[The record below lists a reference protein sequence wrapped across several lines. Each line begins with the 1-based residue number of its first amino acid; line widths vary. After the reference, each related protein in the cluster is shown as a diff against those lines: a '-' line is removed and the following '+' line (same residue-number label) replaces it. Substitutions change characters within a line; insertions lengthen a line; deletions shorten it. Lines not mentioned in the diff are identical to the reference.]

1 MSDYNDL
8 ELQEQLMSQ
17 LEEMQMQLSKKDL
30 QLSEALDKAE
40 SLYLE
45 LKNLQSRTSS
55 EKQEL
60 ELIVQQQKKKI
71 AEQAEQIEK
80 LNNSDVIFQ
89 QNQELEKQ
97 NTLLQKNIQ
106 NALAEVEAVRSEYS
120 NRERQLQT
128 AQEKAEQE
136 RKETEAYRRSLNEQ
150 VYEQARLRSEIL
162 EKQLKQEYQART
174 LSHQTFFVVS
184 LLYGIIVTLFTAF
197 YSDAFIRDFKAFF
210 DSTWTFICL
219 CTENL
224 FKAANWASRL
234 GDMVPHPVASM
245 VIHCLLWILMILL
258 LGVGSISLLAICAI
272 KGCKHYAN
280 QYADTISLSVWLLS
294 LACLIWFGDFIRNFI
309 PINLVVLL
317 FLIHTLYLGI
327 RAYLKRNWY
336 RFR

>member
-1 MSDYNDL
+1 M
-8 ELQEQLMSQ
+8 
-17 LEEMQMQLSKKDL
+17 
-30 QLSEALDKAE
+30 
-40 SLYLE
+40 
-45 LKNLQSRTSS
+45 
-55 EKQEL
+55 
-60 ELIVQQQKKKI
+60 QQQKKKI
-71 AEQAEQIEK
+71 AEQADQIEK

-197 YSDAFIRDFKAFF
+197 YSGAFIRDFKAFF
-210 DSTWTFICL
+210 DSAWAFIYL
-219 CTENL
+219 CSENL
-224 FKAANWASRL
+224 FKVANWASQL
-234 GDMVPHPVASM
+234 GDRIPHPVEQW
-245 VIHCLLWILMILL
+245 H
-258 LGVGSISLLAICAI
+258 
-272 KGCKHYAN
+272 
-280 QYADTISLSVWLLS
+280 
-294 LACLIWFGDFIRNFI
+294 
-309 PINLVVLL
+309 
-317 FLIHTLYLGI
+317 
-327 RAYLKRNWY
+327 
-336 RFR
+336 

>member
-71 AEQAEQIEK
+71 AEQADQIEK

-106 NALAEVEAVRSEYS
+106 NALAEVEAVRPLI
-120 NRERQLQT
+120 NDFLRKMAKFRH
-128 AQEKAEQE
+128 QENQDVSAGT
-136 RKETEAYRRSLNEQ
+136 RIR
-150 VYEQARLRSEIL
+150 
-162 EKQLKQEYQART
+162 
-174 LSHQTFFVVS
+174 FF
-184 LLYGIIVTLFTAF
+184 I
-197 YSDAFIRDFKAFF
+197 DKP
-210 DSTWTFICL
+210 
-219 CTENL
+219 
-224 FKAANWASRL
+224 AAMISFPRA
-234 GDMVPHPVASM
+234 
-245 VIHCLLWILMILL
+245 VI
-258 LGVGSISLLAICAI
+258 
-272 KGCKHYAN
+272 K
-280 QYADTISLSVWLLS
+280 
-294 LACLIWFGDFIRNFI
+294 
-309 PINLVVLL
+309 
-317 FLIHTLYLGI
+317 YL
-327 RAYLKRNWY
+327 
-336 RFR
+336 

>member
-45 LKNLQSRTSS
+45 LQNLRSRTSS
-55 EKQEL
+55 ETQEL

-136 RKETEAYRRSLNEQ
+136 RKETESYRRSLNEQ

-184 LLYGIIVTLFTAF
+184 LLYG
-197 YSDAFIRDFKAFF
+197 SPPFISQR
-210 DSTWTFICL
+210 
-219 CTENL
+219 
-224 FKAANWASRL
+224 R
-234 GDMVPHPVASM
+234 
-245 VIHCLLWILMILL
+245 
-258 LGVGSISLLAICAI
+258 
-272 KGCKHYAN
+272 
-280 QYADTISLSVWLLS
+280 
-294 LACLIWFGDFIRNFI
+294 
-309 PINLVVLL
+309 
-317 FLIHTLYLGI
+317 
-327 RAYLKRNWY
+327 
-336 RFR
+336 